1 MVRRKRL
8 AANRAGG
15 TAFRTTGADA
25 CGFPGAASLRFLKG
39 AGLDAIRSTTM
50 ANSARRSFSPINA
63 GSAILPCTRPGV
75 FSLRGPYPS
84 PYFDE

>member
-25 CGFPGAASLRFLKG
+25 CGFPGAASLRFEAVKKP
-39 AGLDAIRSTTM
+39 
-50 ANSARRSFSPINA
+50 NSQNRIENFSQLEA
-63 GSAILPCTRPGV
+63 L
-75 FSLRGPYPS
+75 
-84 PYFDE
+84 